1 MIWRCV
7 CGRPNMEQQARCLDC
22 NLPRPSA
29 DASVKEAGGGGEAP
43 MDVVDS
49 PEAPVSSPRARWQQ
63 RRPPEP
69 GFVGRTVRRVL
80 FHYRRVLM
88 PFIPGLLLLVV
99 PIQLGYIEI
108 AKAVGDGRA
117 ASGTTMALTS
127 VLMGLVTLSSY
138 YLIVLTAFSIRDEDL
153 DLASF
158 YTRLPWATLG
168 ILWLATMVY
177 GLAIFLG
184 FLLII
189 VPGLAA
195 LALLCLVQ
203 PLIVLDNATVGDALR
218 ASPRLVIG
226 RGGPQVLQIL
236 AIILMVELGLTVA
249 SYVILIP
256 LSMLAAS
263 IAWSQFVSVC
273 EIVIGGLLF
282 PVHAVVLTILY
293 DELVGIPR
301 PEASA

>member
-1 MIWRCV
+1 
-7 CGRPNMEQQARCLDC
+7 
-22 NLPRPSA
+22 
-29 DASVKEAGGGGEAP
+29 

-49 PEAPVSSPRARWQQ
+49 PEAPASSPLARWQQ

-69 GFVGRTVRRVL
+69 GFVVRTVRRVL

-88 PFIPGLLLLVV
+88 PFIPGLVLLVV

-138 YLIVLTAFSIRDEDL
+138 YLIVLTAFSVRDEDL
-153 DLASF
+153 DLAPF

-218 ASPRLVIG
+218 ASPRMVIG

-236 AIILMVELGLTVA
+236 AIILMVELGLTVV
-249 SYVILIP
+249 SYVVLIP

-263 IAWSQFVSVC
+263 IAWSRPAWIYRDC
-273 EIVIGGLLF
+273 EGGGRWAGRKRDHHGPHLGPDGARDPVFLL
-282 PVHAVVLTILY
+282 PH
-293 DELVGIPR
+293 R
-301 PEASA
+301 PDRLFRAR

>member
-7 CGRPNMEQQARCLDC
+7 CGRPNVEQRARCLDC

-29 DASVKEAGGGGEAP
+29 DASVKETGGGGEVP
-43 MDVVDS
+43 VDVVDS
-49 PEAPVSSPRARWQQ
+49 PEAPASSPLARWQQ
-63 RRPPEP
+63 RRPPAP

-138 YLIVLTAFSIRDEDL
+138 YLIVLTALSVRDEDL
-153 DLASF
+153 DLAPF

-226 RGGPQVLQIL
+226 RGGPQVLQVL

-249 SYVILIP
+249 SYVVLMP

-263 IAWSQFVSVC
+263 IAWSRFVFVC

>member
-1 MIWRCV
+1 
-7 CGRPNMEQQARCLDC
+7 
-22 NLPRPSA
+22 
-29 DASVKEAGGGGEAP
+29 

-49 PEAPVSSPRARWQQ
+49 PEAPAPSPWARWQQ

-138 YLIVLTAFSIRDEDL
+138 YLIVLTAFSVRDEDL
-153 DLASF
+153 DLAPF

-203 PLIVLDNATVGDALR
+203 PMIVLDNATVGDALR

-249 SYVILIP
+249 SYVVLMP

-263 IAWSQFVSVC
+263 IAWSRFVFVC